1 MSKTKNSQI
10 NFTVPHKAVSKIGA
24 SQRYEA
30 TDWVDSRDIYVSQN
44 VHLEHN
50 ATFVDG
56 AADHTTPWAYT
67 MYAVR
72 VDYGA
77 YDFIVPGYGSYR
89 YSGTT
94 DSRTSQGPADYSKW
108 GLVPAGSFWLPD
120 VPTSLVNQV
129 IAEAKNKL
137 SGSDF
142 NLGTSLAEARDALK
156 TMADLLTNLAALIGK
171 IAEKIPKNTTI
182 AKDVSLIFRDGS
194 VVTFGSL
201 ANSGKY
207 RTRRRLMDSRQ
218 QGKVR
223 DIPKGSRWVHPDGV
237 IDSAEKAWLNALY
250 GFLPLWLDFQGLCE
264 TAGKAL
270 REDGAHL
277 TVQRNIM
284 KAGDLPSFS
293 TAWYPGG
300 FTADGRYSYGAECKL
315 HYRLH
320 DAYAQYIAGLG
331 LLNPFAV
338 FWELTPYSFVVDW
351 LLPIG
356 TWLQATLDSEV
367 GVSFLSG
374 YSNKKSFCDFT
385 IESCWYA
392 GHSGKIPNL
401 RIRNVAQ
408 VRDPYY
414 TSPFVGLYVKSPF
427 STSHAA
433 TAIALVAQRLRGSH
447 RRY

>member
-10 NFTVPHKAVSKIGA
+10 NFTVPHKAVSKVSA
-24 SQRYEA
+24 SQHYEA
-30 TDWVDSRDIYVSQN
+30 TDWVDSRDIYVTQN
-44 VHLEHN
+44 VHFEHN
-50 ATFVDG
+50 ATYADG
-56 AADHTTPWAYT
+56 AADHTTPYGYT

-72 VDYGA
+72 VDYGE
-77 YDFIVPGYGSYR
+77 YDFVVPGYGSYH
-89 YSGTT
+89 YTGTT

-137 SGSDF
+137 SGSNF

-156 TMADLLTNLAALIGK
+156 TMADLLTNLAALVGK
-171 IAEKIPKNTTI
+171 IAEKIPKTTVVRR
-182 AKDVSLIFRDGS
+182 DTSLVFRDGS
-194 VVTFGSL
+194 VVTFGTNRRNAKKLSP
-201 ANSGKY
+201 
-207 RTRRRLMDSRQ
+207 RRLQDLPK
-218 QGKVR
+218 GKLR
-223 DIPKGSRWVHPDGV
+223 EIPKGSRWVHPDGV
-237 IDSAEKAWLNALY
+237 VDAAEKAWLNALY
-250 GFLPLWLDFQGLCE
+250 GFLPLWLDFQGLCQ
-264 TAGKAL
+264 TAGSAL
-270 REDGAHL
+270 RKNGAHI

-284 KAGDLPSFS
+284 KSGDLPSFS
-293 TAWYPGG
+293 RAYYAGG
-300 FTADGRYSYGAECKL
+300 FSADGKYQFGAECKL
-315 HYRLH
+315 HYRLN

-331 LLNPFAV
+331 LLDPFAV
-338 FWELTPYSFVVDW
+338 FWELSPYSFVIDW

-374 YSNKKSFCDFT
+374 YSNKKSFCDFEV
-385 IESCWYA
+385 ESCWYS
-392 GHSGKIPNL
+392 GHRGKIPNL
-401 RIRNVAQ
+401 HIRNVAQ

-427 STSHAA
+427 SVSHAA